1 MMKKGIVF
9 VALFLY
15 LCLPGGTRAQDTPP
29 AAALAPRQAAGSVPG
44 QYPVP
49 ADIDDDVPAAATT
62 ATAGALGTGTT
73 MPPATTAT
81 PAMALETPAARPRS
95 GVLSSGTSPKLREK
109 KKKDKQTLPELSAD
123 SVRTLKKQR
132 GLTSFSNIFVPQ
144 GQWVAGINASFS
156 THSNNDY
163 MFVVIEG
170 INSEGHTLK
179 VAPILAY
186 AFRNNMVIGA
196 RFTYSRTYLRI
207 DSGSIQLGDDD
218 TGVDL
223 KVDSYYS
230 LKHTYEAALIWRQYI
245 PLGQNKR
252 FALFNEMQLGMG
264 SSQAKFAA
272 DTPVRGTYETGKHIS
287 LGLTP
292 GLVAFATNNMAIE
305 LNVGVMGFTYNKVRQ
320 VHNQVSVGTRSSS
333 MMNFKVNIFS
343 IGLGVAFYL

>member
-81 PAMALETPAARPRS
+81 PATALATPAARPRS
-95 GVLSSGTSPKLREK
+95 GVLSF
-109 KKKDKQTLPELSAD
+109 
-123 SVRTLKKQR
+123 RTLKKQR

-163 MFVVIEG
+163 TFVVIEG

-292 GLVAFATNNMAIE
+292 GLVAFATNNMASE

>member
-15 LCLPGGTRAQDTPP
+15 LCQPGGTRAQDTPP

-81 PAMALETPAARPRS
+81 PATALATPAARPRS

-163 MFVVIEG
+163 TFVVIEG
-170 INSEGHTLK
+170 INSEGHTVK
-179 VAPILAY
+179 IAPVLAY
-186 AFRNNMVIGA
+186 AVANNMALGA

-218 TGVDL
+218 TGIDL
-223 KVDSYYS
+223 KADSDYS
-230 LKHTYEAALIWRQYI
+230 LKHVYEGALIWRQYI
-245 PLGQNKR
+245 PLGNNKR
-252 FALFNEMQLGMG
+252 FALFNEMQFAIGG
-264 SSQAKFAA
+264 SQAKFASGS
-272 DTPVRGTYETGKHIS
+272 PVKGTYETGLLLS
-287 LGLTP
+287 LGISP
-292 GLVAFATNNMAIE
+292 GLVAFATNNMAFE
-305 LNVGVMGFTYNKVRQ
+305 VNVGVMGISYSSIKQ
-320 VHNQVSVGTRSSS
+320 VHNQVTVGKRSSS

>member
-163 MFVVIEG
+163 TFVVIEG

-218 TGVDL
+218 TGVD
-223 KVDSYYS
+223 
-230 LKHTYEAALIWRQYI
+230 
-245 PLGQNKR
+245 
-252 FALFNEMQLGMG
+252 
-264 SSQAKFAA
+264 
-272 DTPVRGTYETGKHIS
+272 
-287 LGLTP
+287 
-292 GLVAFATNNMAIE
+292 
-305 LNVGVMGFTYNKVRQ
+305 
-320 VHNQVSVGTRSSS
+320 
-333 MMNFKVNIFS
+333 
-343 IGLGVAFYL
+343 

>member
-81 PAMALETPAARPRS
+81 PATALATPAARPRS

-109 KKKDKQTLPELSAD
+109 KKKNKQTLPELSAD

-163 MFVVIEG
+163 TFVVIEG
-170 INSEGHTLK
+170 INSEGHTVK
-179 VAPILAY
+179 IAPVLAY
-186 AFRNNMVIGA
+186 AVANNMALGA

-218 TGVDL
+218 TGIDL
-223 KVDSYYS
+223 KADSYYS
-230 LKHTYEAALIWRQYI
+230 LKHVYEGALIWRQYI
-245 PLGQNKR
+245 PLGNNKR
-252 FALFNEMQLGMG
+252 FALFNEMQFAIGG
-264 SSQAKFAA
+264 SQAKFASGS
-272 DTPVRGTYETGKHIS
+272 PVKGTYETGLLLS
-287 LGLTP
+287 LGISP
-292 GLVAFATNNMAIE
+292 GLVAFATNNMAFE
-305 LNVGVMGFTYNKVRQ
+305 VNVGVMGISYSSIKQ
-320 VHNQVSVGTRSSS
+320 VHNQVTVGKRSSS